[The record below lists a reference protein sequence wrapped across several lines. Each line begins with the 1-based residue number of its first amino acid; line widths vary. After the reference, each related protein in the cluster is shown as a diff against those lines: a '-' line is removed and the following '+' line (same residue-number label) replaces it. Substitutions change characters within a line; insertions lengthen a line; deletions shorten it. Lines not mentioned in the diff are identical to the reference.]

1 LKLNVAEVPQYA
13 IFEGEV
19 IVAEGFMDS
28 RKFNVNRIWKPTIGP
43 VNKEIFNYRELSS
56 YQKNL
61 DNKAVQ
67 VMVACG
73 PFTVS
78 NELSYDALKDLL
90 AVVNRD

>member
-43 VNKEIFNYRELSS
+43 VNKEIFNYGEL
-56 YQKNL
+56 
-61 DNKAVQ
+61 V
-67 VMVACG
+67 
-73 PFTVS
+73 
-78 NELSYDALKDLL
+78 
-90 AVVNRD
+90 